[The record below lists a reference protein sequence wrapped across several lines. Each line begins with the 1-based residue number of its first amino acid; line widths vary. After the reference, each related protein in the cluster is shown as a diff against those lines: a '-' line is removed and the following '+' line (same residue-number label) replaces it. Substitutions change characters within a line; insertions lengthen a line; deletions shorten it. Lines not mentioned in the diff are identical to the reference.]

1 MNWASRKKANAI
13 CERGKKPKRCINP
26 RATRSC
32 VKIIIYWKGYCFDHL
47 GSGPNE
53 RKKRLS
59 WNESASWRS
68 SYMQTGRVKELDR
81 MPEQLREA
89 RRHRDTIEQ
98 VVLNQLAEVKE
109 KESLVL
115 EMQTA
120 ADQAGYGSPLHDL
133 RKFLSLQSTSTEI
146 ACRHRTERNKIV
158 LPSMLRFLATAR
170 GFFLFKVSS
179 TRQGMPDFSQT
190 FSITP

>member
-1 MNWASRKKANAI
+1 
-13 CERGKKPKRCINP
+13 
-26 RATRSC
+26 
-32 VKIIIYWKGYCFDHL
+32 
-47 GSGPNE
+47 
-53 RKKRLS
+53 
-59 WNESASWRS
+59 
-68 SYMQTGRVKELDR
+68 MQTGRVKELDR

-120 ADQAGYGSPLHDL
+120 ADQAGYGSPLHDV
-133 RKFLSLQSTSTEI
+133 RKFLSLQSTLTEI
-146 ACRHRTERNKIV
+146 VCRHRTERNKIV

-170 GFFLFKVSS
+170 GLFLSKFHQHVWECLTSVKHFLSHRKSVDRRCCVAKSIDMACDRMLWAV
-179 TRQGMPDFSQT
+179 RQ
-190 FSITP
+190 